1 MSEEQRVV
9 SPEEVLRRKDDHAF
23 VSQQKV
29 QGTAVIR
36 DKDGNIKG
44 EMQITS
50 LDSIDVNEDEEKS
63 NADN

>member
-1 MSEEQRVV
+1 MSEKERVV
-9 SPEEVLRRKDDHAF
+9 SPEELKARRNDPTF
-23 VSQQKV
+23 MSQLKV

-50 LDSIDVNEDEEKS
+50 LDSIDVNEDEE

>member
-1 MSEEQRVV
+1 MSEKERVV
-9 SPEEVLRRKDDHAF
+9 SPEELKARRNDTTF
-23 VSQQKV
+23 MSQLKV

-50 LDSIDVNEDEEKS
+50 LDSIDVNEDEE
-63 NADN
+63 NANN

>member
-1 MSEEQRVV
+1 MTEETRVV
-9 SPEEVLRRKDDHAF
+9 SPEEVLKRKDDPVF
-23 VSQQKV
+23 MGQLKV

-50 LDSIDVNEDEEKS
+50 LDSIDVNEDEE